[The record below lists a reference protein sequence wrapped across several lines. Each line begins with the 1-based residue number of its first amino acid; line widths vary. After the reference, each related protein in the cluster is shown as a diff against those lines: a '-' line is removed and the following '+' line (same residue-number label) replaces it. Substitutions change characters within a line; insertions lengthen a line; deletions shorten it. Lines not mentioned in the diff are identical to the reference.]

1 MVHSSSDPIFH
12 RLGDKKTLKTI
23 EELGFLSD
31 EPIVKCG
38 SPLDTVTLFSDFTIT
53 SSFPFDSLSPQMST
67 HLSGRLNYGKGERDM
82 ILMRH
87 EVSLN
92 KFYKSTRST

>member
-1 MVHSSSDPIFH
+1 MAHSPCDSIFP

-38 SPLDTVTLFSDFTIT
+38 SPLDTVALFPHFTKPT
-53 SSFPFDSLSPQMST
+53 SFPFGSFSPQMST

-87 EVSLN
+87 EVRLN
-92 KFYKSTRST
+92 KFLIN